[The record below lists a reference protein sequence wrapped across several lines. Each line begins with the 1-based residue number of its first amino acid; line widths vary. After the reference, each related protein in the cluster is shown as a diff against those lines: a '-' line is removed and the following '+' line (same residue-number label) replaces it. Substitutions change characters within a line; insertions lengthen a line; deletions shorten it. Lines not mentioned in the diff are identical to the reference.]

1 MQTEE
6 IRSKI
11 KKIVANV
18 ANLSLDDISDDASY
32 IEDLGLD
39 SLSALEVMVDV
50 DYEFQ
55 YKFPEEEAQGVH
67 TIEDTVQ
74 LVQRHLVAPAWV

>member
-1 MQTEE
+1 MQVEE
-6 IRSKI
+6 IRMRI
-11 KKIVANV
+11 KKVVANV
-18 ANLSLDDISDDASY
+18 ANLTLDDIPDDASY
-32 IEDLGLD
+32 VEDLGLD

-74 LVQRHLVAPAWV
+74 LVQRHLAALAWA